1 MTAHDTPEGWTTS
14 DALLLLSVG
23 RRRGVSIDSLL
34 STTDA
39 RDTSVPSETESA
51 VGLGTLMAS
60 GLVEIVEGGFCVTP
74 RGRALIGQLSGRD
87 GIVGQV
93 GALQPFFEGIQ
104 RIEGIYLFAPGE
116 YAAVLE
122 ARARRPERR
131 RPSRR
136 RRRWWPWW

>member
-1 MTAHDTPEGWTTS
+1 MSPHDAPEGWTTS

-39 RDTSVPSETESA
+39 RDASVPSETASA

-74 RGRALIGQLSGRD
+74 RGRALIGQLSGRE
-87 GIVGQV
+87 GTISQV

-122 ARARRPERR
+122 ARTQR
-131 RPSRR
+131 SRAPR
-136 RRRWWPWW
+136 RRRWWSWW